1 MGGKRA
7 VLLENRSGRY
17 ARAHG
22 FMRAR
27 ARERESLHVRLRV
40 RVVSG
45 TQEREGEGQGSRVGS
60 GRNGGGGGGG
70 GGPATARVT
79 GQRESGA
86 LHRLHRFTAFI
97 PLLSRFTPLLHHLHR
112 FTPLYTAS
120 VASRT
125 GGRPGGTGAPRA
137 ARPQSR
143 ATRRLQGPAGRAG
156 NSETR
161 LVEMCRQRG
170 RRAGCGGRGIERE
183 TRRRDAEAGGGRVK
197 GRENAPSPRR
207 AEGTRATPAVC
218 SLLSLL
224 L

>member
-1 MGGKRA
+1 MGTR
-7 VLLENRSGRY
+7 RGRERGRE
-17 ARAHG
+17 AEWGQGRMAAG
-22 FMRAR
+22 AGGWRVSDSPSDR
-27 ARERESLHVRLRV
+27 LARER
-40 RVVSG
+40 
-45 TQEREGEGQGSRVGS
+45 
-60 GRNGGGGGGG
+60 
-70 GGPATARVT
+70 
-79 GQRESGA
+79 
-86 LHRLHRFTAFI
+86 RFKPLTPLYTAFI
-97 PLLSRFTPLLHHLHR
+97 PLLRRFTPLLHHLHR
-112 FTPLYTAS
+112 FTPRYTAS

-125 GGRPGGTGAPRA
+125 GGRPGGAGAPCA
-137 ARPQSR
+137 AHPQSR
-143 ATRRLQGPAGRAG
+143 ATRRLRGPAGRAG

-170 RRAGCGGRGIERE
+170 RRAGRCLEGWGGRGIERE

>member
-1 MGGKRA
+1 MG
-7 VLLENRSGRY
+7 NRRGRERGRE
-17 ARAHG
+17 AEWGQGRMAAG
-22 FMRAR
+22 AGEWRVSDSPSDR
-27 ARERESLHVRLRV
+27 LARER
-40 RVVSG
+40 
-45 TQEREGEGQGSRVGS
+45 
-60 GRNGGGGGGG
+60 
-70 GGPATARVT
+70 
-79 GQRESGA
+79 
-86 LHRLHRFTAFI
+86 RFKPLTPLYTAFI
-97 PLLSRFTPLLHHLHR
+97 PLLRRFTPLLHHLHR